1 MRASTLARFVCAAGI
16 ASACIFGLAACSDS
30 NPSGLTGG
38 TAATVNGTEIAED
51 TVTTYIQ
58 SFRASKSLDTEDKW
72 GEWLASGDMTP
83 ETVREQVID
92 YYASQEL
99 VKQGAKEN
107 NAEVSTEKIEE
118 VISSMRGKYDSD
130 EAWQQA
136 LTDAGTTEEAY
147 RSSVELALTEQ
158 ALKEAIAETNAPTDE
173 ELFEYSAMYDGAR
186 RSSHIL
192 FNAEDEATAQE
203 VLDKINSGELD
214 FVEAVK
220 EYSQDSG
227 TAEKDGDVGWDKM
240 SSLISEYTTAL
251 SELDKDQVSGLVE
264 SQYGWHIIKCT
275 DIFEVPEEGLTS
287 TDQVPTEI
295 LDSVRAT
302 LEQQKFNEWFTTY
315 KEEADIV
322 INPMP
327 ESVPYNI
334 DMSKYQTDEGTD
346 EGATDGTEGGTDA
359 GDGST
364 DGADAADGSADGSAD
379 GADANAADG
388 GEGSDTPSDT
398 ADGSEGSAEGGTD
411 SGEGASGN
419 QQPAEAV

>member
-1 MRASTLARFVCAAGI
+1 MRASKLARFVCAAGI
-16 ASACIFGLAACSDS
+16 ASACVFGLAACSDS

-58 SFRASKSLDTEDKW
+58 SFRAAQSLDTEDKW
-72 GEWLASGDMTP
+72 GEWMASASMTP

-99 VKQGAKEN
+99 VKQGAQEN
-107 NAEVSTEKIEE
+107 DAEVDSAKIEE
-118 VISSMRGKYDSD
+118 VIDSMKSKYDSD

-136 LTDAGTTEEAY
+136 LSDAGTTEEAY
-147 RSSVELALTEQ
+147 RSSVELALIEQ
-158 ALKEAIAETNAPTDE
+158 SLKEAIAEKNAPTDE

-192 FNAEDEATAQE
+192 FDAEDEATAQE

-214 FVEAVK
+214 FVDAVK

-251 SELDKDQVSGLVE
+251 GELDKDQVSGLVE

-275 DIFEVPEEGLTS
+275 DIFEVPEGGLTS
-287 TDQVPTEI
+287 TDQIPAEI
-295 LDSVRAT
+295 LESVTAS
-302 LEQQKFNEWFTTY
+302 LETQKFNEWYTTF
-315 KEEADIV
+315 KEEADIQ

-327 ESVPYNI
+327 ENVPYNL

-346 EGATDGTEGGTDA
+346 EGSTDGTDGGTEA
-359 GDGST
+359 GDGSA
-364 DGADAADGSADGSAD
+364 DNGDAADGADG
-379 GADANAADG
+379 GADANATDG
-388 GEGSDTPSDT
+388 GEGSDAPSDT
-398 ADGSEGSAEGGTD
+398 QDGGDNADGSAEGGAD
-411 SGEGASGN
+411 SGENASDN
-419 QQPAEAV
+419 QQPAEAA

>member
-1 MRASTLARFVCAAGI
+1 MRASKLARFVCAAGI
-16 ASACIFGLAACSDS
+16 ASACVFGLAACSDS

-38 TAATVNGTEIAED
+38 TAATVNRTEIAED

-58 SFRASKSLDTEDKW
+58 SFRAAQSLDTEDKW
-72 GEWLASGDMTP
+72 GEWMASASMTP

-99 VKQGAKEN
+99 VKQGAQEN
-107 NAEVSTEKIEE
+107 DAEVDSAKIEE
-118 VISSMRGKYDSD
+118 VIDSMKSKYDSD

-136 LTDAGTTEEAY
+136 LSDAGTTEEAY
-147 RSSVELALTEQ
+147 RSSVELALIEQ
-158 ALKEAIAETNAPTDE
+158 SLKEAIAEKNAPTDE

-192 FNAEDEATAQE
+192 FDAEDEATAQE

-214 FVEAVK
+214 FVDAVK

-251 SELDKDQVSGLVE
+251 GELDKDQVSGLVE

-275 DIFEVPEEGLTS
+275 DIFEVPEGGLTS
-287 TDQVPTEI
+287 TDQIPAEI
-295 LDSVRAT
+295 LESVTAS
-302 LEQQKFNEWFTTY
+302 LETQKFNEWYTTF
-315 KEEADIV
+315 KEEADIQ

-327 ESVPYNI
+327 ENVPYNL

-346 EGATDGTEGGTDA
+346 EGSTDGTDGGTEA
-359 GDGST
+359 GDGSA
-364 DGADAADGSADGSAD
+364 DNGDAADGADG
-379 GADANAADG
+379 GADANATDG
-388 GEGSDTPSDT
+388 GEGSDAPSDT
-398 ADGSEGSAEGGTD
+398 QDGGDNADGSAEGGAD
-411 SGEGASGN
+411 SGENASDN
-419 QQPAEAV
+419 QQPAEAA